1 MLNLSLNPQAE
12 KLLRDE
18 RSLLSWAEVQL
29 TRQGLSTDTLVPLR
43 LAIEQLDELFLVMVI
58 GEFNAGKS
66 AVINRLL
73 GEPLLAEGV
82 TPTTRAVHLI
92 RWGEPSRK
100 QETGALEIITAQ
112 APILEHV
119 SIVDTPGTNAIDR
132 EHERMTRE
140 FIPRA
145 DVILFVTSA
154 DRPFSESERRFLEQ
168 VRDWGKKIVF
178 AINKVDLLRT
188 PSELEEVRVFVKRNA
203 RDLLAASPPLF
214 LVSARGMA
222 PETDEFETL
231 EDYIRSTLDEVERIR
246 LKMLSPLG
254 VAAKL
259 MDDQGQQLTADYDL
273 LEEDHQTLLD
283 IETQLD
289 TYNEDTQREFG
300 FRLSDVENRL
310 HDLEHRGSDFFDRRM
325 RLLRILGLL
334 DRDRLKADFERE
346 VVGDL
351 SSEIDEK
358 VGRLIDW
365 MLENDR
371 RQWESIYRHL
381 QKRRTTSSER
391 LVGEVSHSLHL
402 DRQQLVDRF
411 GRESRKAVE
420 DYDQGKEAS
429 RMADSVARAVA
440 GTALAEVGAV
450 GLGTAVT
457 IIATSTAVDVTGLLA
472 AGTLAALGLFAI
484 PNRRRKA
491 KQELHQKIGQMRE
504 KLMGAM
510 KERFQQAQEDTSSK
524 IQNAMG
530 PYSRFVRT
538 EREKLET
545 ARQELQQ
552 LRDSLK
558 VLETEIGELEH

>member
-1 MLNLSLNPQAE
+1 MLNLSLNPQTE
-12 KLLRDE
+12 KLLRRE
-18 RSLLSWAEVQL
+18 RSLLSQAEVQL
-29 TRQGLSTDTLVPLR
+29 ARQGLSTDSLVPLR
-43 LAIEQLDELFLVMVI
+43 QAIEQLDELFLVMVV

-82 TPTTRAVHLI
+82 TPTTRSVHLI
-92 RWGEPSRK
+92 KWGEPSREQK
-100 QETGALEIITAQ
+100 SGAFEIITAQ

-132 EHERMTRE
+132 EHERLTRE
-140 FIPRA
+140 FVPRA

-188 PSELEEVRVFVKRNA
+188 PSELEEVRVFVKQNVH
-203 RDLLAASPPLF
+203 DLLASEAPLF
-214 LVSARGMA
+214 LVSARSMS

-231 EDYIRSTLDEVERIR
+231 EDYIQSTLDELQRIR
-246 LKMLSPLG
+246 LKMLNPIG

-259 MDDQGQQLTADYDL
+259 MDDQAQQLTSDFDL
-273 LEEDHQTLLD
+273 LQEDHQTLLD
-283 IETQLD
+283 IETQLG
-289 TYNEDTQREFG
+289 TYKDDMGREFG
-300 FRLSDVENRL
+300 FRLSDVENQL
-310 HDLEHRGSDFFDRRM
+310 HDLEHRGIDFFDRRM
-325 RLLRILGLL
+325 RLFRILGLL

-351 SSEIDEK
+351 SSEIDAK

-365 MLENDR
+365 MLDSDR
-371 RQWESIYRHL
+371 RQWESIYSRL
-381 QKRRTTSSER
+381 KKRPTASSER

-411 GRESRKAVE
+411 GNESRKAVE
-420 DYDQGKEAS
+420 DYDRGKEAS
-429 RMADSVARAVA
+429 QMADSVARAVA

-472 AGTLAALGLFAI
+472 AGTLATLGLFAI
-484 PNRRRKA
+484 PHRRRKA
-491 KQELHQKIGQMRE
+491 KLELRQKIGLIRE
-504 KLMGAM
+504 RLMGAM
-510 KERFQQAQEDTSSK
+510 RTRFQQAQEDAAGR
-524 IQNAMG
+524 IQTAMG

-538 EREKLET
+538 ERAKLDT
-545 ARQELQQ
+545 ARQELEEI
-552 LRDSLK
+552 RDSLK
-558 VLETEIGELEH
+558 ALETELRGMQ